1 MSRTYKATGI
11 NLKGMPLGE
20 NDRLLTILTP
30 ELGLIRVAAPGAR
43 KHKSQL
49 AGRSGL
55 FVVNQLLIAKGRSLD
70 RLTQAQTIE
79 SYPGLSQHL
88 GKLTAGQYLAELV
101 LCQALS
107 NHPQVEL
114 YELFTEHL
122 RRLERSPDRI
132 VLPLLTQ
139 AIFHLLAIAGIAPQV
154 QSCCITQTP
163 LTPDFTNPHWQ
174 IGFSVPVG
182 GTVSKSALE
191 RLETD
196 ERSHQWSG
204 KKTGTSPSCAPIATE
219 PSATYRTGGNLSKK
233 KALTMRINA
242 VELAVLQQLAQPHF
256 LELEIARQT
265 WLRVE
270 QMLRQYAQY
279 HFDRPLRTAALI
291 ETCFATLPTQSRTDN
306 ATV

>member
-1 MSRTYKATGI
+1 MSRTYKVTGI

-55 FVVNQLLIAKGRSLD
+55 FVVNQLLIACGRSLD

-88 GKLTAGQYLAELV
+88 GKLTASQYLAELV

-107 NHPQVEL
+107 NHPQPEL

-122 RRLERSPDRI
+122 RRLERAPSDTA
-132 VLPLLTQ
+132 LPLLTQ

-154 QSCCITQTP
+154 QLCCITQNP
-163 LTPDFTNPHWQ
+163 LIPNFTNPHWQ
-174 IGFSVPVG
+174 VGFSVPLG
-182 GTVSKSALE
+182 GTVSRSALE
-191 RLETD
+191 RFET
-196 ERSHQWSG
+196 EQRSPRAAESG
-204 KKTGTSPSCAPIATE
+204 STYHTE
-219 PSATYRTGGNLSKK
+219 GKSSKN
-233 KALTMRINA
+233 KAITMRINA
-242 VELAVLQQLAQPHF
+242 RELALLQKLAEPQLPT
-256 LELEIARQT
+256 LETANQT
-265 WLRVE
+265 WLKVE
-270 QMLRQYAQY
+270 KILREYAQY
-279 HFDRPLRTAALI
+279 HFDKPLRTPTLI
-291 ETCFATLPTQSRTDN
+291 DTCFC
-306 ATV
+306 